1 MTATMTGNGHVPTGE
16 RVRQVLEEHDGNVSA
31 TEIGRLLNIPRE
43 TAGYHKRKIVAGSG
57 ELAVGF
63 EPADPPPA
71 ANGVAPPAGA
81 HRPGKSSAGAVRLP
95 RRGRQQRDPIKIAA
109 TAVVLAVGLA
119 VSYSHIVHLALL
131 AGAGWWAWVMPLP
144 LDAMALVSLLHLA
157 TERRYL
163 IAWAGVLV
171 GAVGSLAANVL
182 AVDPALADM
191 RYVLWGFAALP
202 PIAVIV
208 CGHLLDRGARR

>member
-1 MTATMTGNGHVPTGE
+1 MTVTMTNGDQRAAAIADAKAGMSRPELMEKYGMSNGWAGGVI
-16 RVRQVLEEHDGNVSA
+16 
-31 TEIGRLLNIPRE
+31 TESGRPGTRGRL
-43 TAGYHKRKIVAGSG
+43 
-57 ELAVGF
+57 
-63 EPADPPPA
+63 A
-71 ANGVAPPAGA
+71 ANGG
-81 HRPGKSSAGAVRLP
+81 SSASGVSPPPKPTP
-95 RRGRQQRDPIKIAA
+95 RAIDRKPVATVSRRRQQRDPIKIAA

-119 VSYSHIVHLALL
+119 VSYSHIVHLAVL